1 MSHPVPFV
9 EAPLSSLPAANH
21 ACAAFNRT
29 VPVGTPVIY
38 WPFGLIAPAR
48 IGKTRD
54 LAHARQVKEA
64 DGRANHRSQ
73 PEFVAETY
81 VEGYGGPLSL
91 ALVAP
96 ITPANMRGH
105 LQIEFTGV
113 VDLDLELSG
122 PHAVGNLS
130 HAVGRAI
137 APVVQAL
144 VPQV

>member
-21 ACAAFNRT
+21 ACAAFNRN

-38 WPFGLIAPAR
+38 WPFGLVAPAR

-54 LAHARQVKEA
+54 LAHARQVKAAE
-64 DGRANHRSQ
+64 GRLNHRSK

-81 VEGYGGPLSL
+81 VEGHGGPLSL
-91 ALVAP
+91 AHVAP

-105 LQIEFTGV
+105 LQLEFNGV
-113 VDLDLELSG
+113 VDLDLELRG
-122 PHAVGNLS
+122 PHVVDSFEEAFGKAVTPL
-130 HAVGRAI
+130 VE
-137 APVVQAL
+137 AL
-144 VPQV
+144 LPQI